1 MYRVL
6 LFLFM
11 TSCLQTC
18 YQKLSNN
25 PLVEAQKICM
35 TADGS
40 GRMNIGDESFQFS
53 YESLLEQR
61 ENRFALAMNF
71 PFIGEEFFEMTW
83 QDDDIKLNSELE
95 TRILQQSS
103 KVEAESLHTF
113 ITLWSEFLKDIIEL
127 KQNKKKALF
136 FDWKIKNNELVAK
149 SSNDQRSVEGKFFY
163 ARDNVFTR
171 MEFTHKDKKS
181 EKTSS
186 FELIVSKCLNKPD
199 N

>member
-83 QDDDIKLNSELE
+83 QDDEVKLNSELE
-95 TRILQQSS
+95 MKILQNSS
-103 KVEAESLHTF
+103 QTDAAKLHQF
-113 ITLWSEFLKDIIEL
+113 MELWSELLKDIIEL
-127 KQNKKKALF
+127 QEGMKDDLF
-136 FDWKIKNNELVAK
+136 FKWK
-149 SSNDQRSVEGKFFY
+149 VEGNQLKAVFNSNQVKTQAEFY
-163 ARDNVFTR
+163 NAKNDVFSR
-171 MEFTHKDKKS
+171 MVLSSRHLEQDKTYRI
-181 EKTSS
+181 EY
-186 FELIVSKCLNKPD
+186 IVSKCLNPSE
-199 N
+199 